1 MIRSAYIVFYKNR
14 TGTCTMQNTVFTVTG
29 HDALAS
35 LFAGRN
41 IAYVSYSTR
50 GVTDSDDPPDMLLSE

>member
-1 MIRSAYIVFYKNR
+1 
-14 TGTCTMQNTVFTVTG
+14 MQNTVFTVTG

-50 GVTDSDDPPDMLLSE
+50 GVTDSDDSPDMLLSA